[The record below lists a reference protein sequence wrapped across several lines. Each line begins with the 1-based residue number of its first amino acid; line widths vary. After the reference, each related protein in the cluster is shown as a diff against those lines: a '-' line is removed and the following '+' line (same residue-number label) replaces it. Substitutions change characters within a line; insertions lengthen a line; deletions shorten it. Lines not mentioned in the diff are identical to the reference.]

1 MIKKF
6 VYFPIAFA
14 LIFAVESIS
23 KFSFYLA
30 DLILPSL
37 QFLDRANAFLYI
49 TIHHIFQGLIAL
61 LIMYVISLILQISLA
76 DFGLTNNQWKYS
88 LKRVI
93 QFALVWWIIQLSVG
107 FYIMSSGTV
116 ADLFSFELTVKNY
129 LGYFLF
135 QILLSGTSEELLYR
149 ALLIG
154 LLLFLGNH
162 AGFSKKLNM
171 ALAGLISM
179 IAFIIGHVSYTIFP
193 FAILSYNVLQL
204 LTVVIFGGFYTY
216 LYIKTKSVFGPMLAH
231 NLLNGII
238 VLSSLILTGV
248 FNR

>member
-1 MIKKF
+1 MIKRLL
-6 VYFPIAFA
+6 YFPIAFA
-14 LIFAVESIS
+14 MIFAVESIS

-61 LIMYVISLILQISLA
+61 LIMYVISLILKITLA
-76 DFGLTNNQWKYS
+76 DFGLTDNQWKYS

-107 FYIMSSGTV
+107 FYMMSSGTV

-154 LLLFLGNH
+154 LLLFLGNQ
-162 AGFSKKLNM
+162 AGFSKKLNI
-171 ALAGLISM
+171 ALAVMISL

-193 FAILSYNVLQL
+193 FAIVSYNVLQL
-204 LTVVIFGGFYTY
+204 LTVVIFGGFYTF
-216 LYIKTKSVFGPMLAH
+216 LFIKTKSVVGPMLAH

-238 VLSSLILTGV
+238 VLSSLILTFV
-248 FNR
+248 FS

>member
-1 MIKKF
+1 MIKKL
-6 VYFPIAFA
+6 VYFPIALA

-30 DLILPSL
+30 DQILPSF

-49 TIHHIFQGLIAL
+49 TIHHIFQGLISL
-61 LIMYVISLILQISLA
+61 LIMYVISLLRQISLA

-107 FYIMSSGTV
+107 FYMMSNGTV

-154 LLLFLGNH
+154 LLLFLGNQ
-162 AGFSKKLNM
+162 AGFSKKLNI
-171 ALAGLISM
+171 ALAVMISM

-216 LYIKTKSVFGPMLAH
+216 LFIKTKSIFGPILAH
-231 NLLNGII
+231 NVLNGII
-238 VLSSLILTGV
+238 VLSSLILTFV
-248 FNR
+248 FI